1 MGIKD
6 RYIPSGQTLGRT
18 MKWIA
23 LPCVRDREQPALL
36 RIIRSDLI
44 CAALTVAAVCSL
56 PQFSLADEVPGFFG
70 SLAAAPQQ
78 PGWSWASI
86 YYHTSV
92 SGAGVIAL
100 AKEFEIKNIPGSF
113 SGQTNLNVKGTGDLG
128 FVIPTYVFATPVL
141 GGQASVSMAAAYGNP
156 TAALNGTVMGTIT
169 GPGGGT
175 IPFTKSGNINNSMFG
190 FGSHP
195 AIRAALEQRRQ

>member
-1 MGIKD
+1 MRRHSNGRGSHNLVGD
-6 RYIPSGQTLGRT
+6 RYR
-18 MKWIA
+18 A
-23 LPCVRDREQPALL
+23 RL
-36 RIIRSDLI
+36 RRKIRSEFVCGVL
-44 CAALTVAAVCSL
+44 AFVAVASM
-56 PQFSLADEVPGFFG
+56 PTISMADEGGVSFWVPGFFG

-128 FVIPTYVFATPVL
+128 CVIPTYVFATPVL

-175 IPFTKSGNINNSMFG
+175 IPFTKSGNINDSMFG
-190 FGSHP
+190 FGSRP